1 MKVNCL
7 IDTGANTSIIH
18 PSKYY
23 SIPESARVRLH
34 QVSSCIRLA
43 DGGKIQ
49 PLGEVTLPL
58 HITDVGTLYQKFLI
72 AETNEPLVLGYDFFH
87 KHQCVIDLTNN
98 TVQIGGKTISC
109 VLESKLLSLFRI
121 SLSQTIT
128 IPSNSE
134 MMVKGY
140 VQGSGREH
148 LPNCAL
154 LEGSESLLERK
165 QVLVARSLVNMKSDI
180 IPVRVLNPND
190 QPKQLYKNT
199 VLGTCSLV
207 YSVDEGISSKLNQI
221 SVEPSKPL
229 TQEHVQP
236 LLAKCQPL
244 LSSEQQQEVEQL
256 LFEYRDIF
264 AKSKSD
270 LGRTALFKH
279 EINTGNTPPIKQRPR
294 RVPLSKQ
301 KIEREEVS
309 KMLDNGVISP
319 SCSPW
324 SSPIVLVTKKDG
336 SCRFCIDY
344 RKLND
349 VTVKD
354 SYSLPDPNHCLQ
366 SLHGSKWFSTLDLAS
381 GYWQM
386 EVDPKDRPKTAFT
399 CQSGLFEFNVMPFGL
414 TNAPSSFERL
424 MEKVLSGLQY
434 DICLLYL
441 DDIIIK
447 SETFEEH
454 VVNLKKVFDR
464 LRDSNLRLSPKKC
477 TIFQHKVQFLG
488 HVVSEEGISTDPK
501 KVETVKEWPK
511 PSTVKQ
517 VRSFL
522 GLCSYY
528 RRFILNFSS
537 VAKPLTRLTEK
548 DVKFAWSS
556 ECEEAFQKLK
566 NCLVNTPILVYPD
579 LTKPFILDTDAS
591 GVGIGAVL
599 SQLQGGKERVVAYYS
614 RVLTKSERNYCVT
627 RRELLAVI
635 DSIKHF
641 HTCLYGTKFVIR
653 TDHGSLRWLV
663 NFKNLEGQLCRW
675 SEFLAVYDYEIVH
688 RSGKLHGNADA
699 LSRRPC
705 NSCRYCDKVESR
717 DKSYQANVE
726 DFKPCLHQQPLG
738 RDDVGG
744 VVTGSNTFQKS
755 ETLPSL
761 RYDSSEMKEPITLN
775 SYKTIPSKTPTVEA
789 WLQGEKLEKICTE
802 QRKDK
807 DLRLIIDYKLKDKRP
822 TWQEVSPRGINLKN
836 YWSQWNRL
844 ILKDKVLY
852 REWFDPKVKQPVL
865 QVVIPSSMRENLF
878 SEFHKQRWSGH
889 LGIKRTVGRMRRRVY
904 WAGYK
909 ADIYKLC
916 QACPECQKRKSP
928 NKKPRHPMKKYAV
941 GLPMERVGLDIL
953 GPLPETSSGN
963 KYILVVSDYFTKW
976 VEAYP
981 MPNQETVTIANV
993 LVNEFI
999 SRFGVPLLLH
1009 SDQGSQFESSLF
1021 QELCSLL
1028 GIDKTRTT
1036 AYHPQSDG
1044 LVERFNLTL
1053 ESMLSK
1059 YVAGDQRDWDTHL
1072 PMLMLAYRSSI
1083 HESTGQTPVAM
1094 MFGREVTL
1102 PIDLLLGSFLDQN
1115 QGTTDIPYIMGLKQ
1129 SLNEIHEIAREN
1141 LEKSCDR
1148 QKRVYDHRANA
1159 RSYKVGDSVFLFD
1172 PSKKKGISPKLQS
1185 RWQGPYQIIGKLSD
1199 LLYKIQL
1206 NSKVKIVH
1214 HDRLKLAYDS
1224 KVTNSMDSIPTDLG
1238 QAVVDSETV
1247 EEDLESDLNHGVA
1260 PQGVTT
1266 RSGRKTRLPKKLQ
1279 DCIL

>member
-1 MKVNCL
+1 M
-7 IDTGANTSIIH
+7 
-18 PSKYY
+18 
-23 SIPESARVRLH
+23 
-34 QVSSCIRLA
+34 
-43 DGGKIQ
+43 
-49 PLGEVTLPL
+49 
-58 HITDVGTLYQKFLI
+58 
-72 AETNEPLVLGYDFFH
+72 
-87 KHQCVIDLTNN
+87 
-98 TVQIGGKTISC
+98 
-109 VLESKLLSLFRI
+109 
-121 SLSQTIT
+121 
-128 IPSNSE
+128 
-134 MMVKGY
+134 
-140 VQGSGREH
+140 
-148 LPNCAL
+148 
-154 LEGSESLLERK
+154 
-165 QVLVARSLVNMKSDI
+165 
-180 IPVRVLNPND
+180 LNPHD
-190 QPKQLYKNT
+190 QPRQLFKET
-199 VLGTCSLV
+199 VLGSCEIVEQIET
-207 YSVDEGISSKLNQI
+207 GIQNCSKLNQMNTNTETSSI
-221 SVEPSKPL
+221 P
-229 TQEHVQP
+229 EHFQT

-244 LSSEQQQEVEQL
+244 LSVKQQQEVESL
-256 LFEYRDIF
+256 VLDYRDIF

-270 LGRTALFKH
+270 LGRTSLFKH

-294 RVPLSKQ
+294 RVPLAKQ
-301 KIEREEVS
+301 TVEREEVS
-309 KMLDNGVISP
+309 KMLDTGIITP

-344 RKLND
+344 RKLNS
-349 VTVKD
+349 VTIKD
-354 SYSLPDPNHCLQ
+354 SYSLPNPNDCLQ

-454 VVNLKKVFDR
+454 LVNLGKVFDR
-464 LRDSNLRLSPKKC
+464 LRSSNLKLSPKKC
-477 TIFQHKVQFLG
+477 TIFQHKVEFLG
-488 HVVSEEGISTDPK
+488 HIVSEEGISTNPK
-501 KVETVKEWPK
+501 KIDSVKNWPK
-511 PSTVKQ
+511 PVTVKQ

-528 RRFILNFSS
+528 RKFILNFSS
-537 VAKPLTRLTEK
+537 IAKPLTRLTEK
-548 DVKFAWSS
+548 DVKFVWSS
-556 ECEEAFQKLK
+556 DCDQAFEKLK
-566 NCLVNTPILVYPD
+566 TCLVNTPVLVYPD

-599 SQLQGGKERVVAYYS
+599 SQKQGDKERVVAYYS

-627 RRELLAVI
+627 RRELLAVV

-641 HTCLYGTKFVIR
+641 HTYLYGTKFVIR

-688 RSGKLHGNADA
+688 RSGKSHGNADA

-705 NSCRYCDKVESR
+705 EPCRYCDRVESKDR
-717 DKSYQANVE
+717 AYQTNCE
-726 DFKPCLHQQPLG
+726 DLRPCCHQQSQG
-738 RDDVGG
+738 SDNIASR
-744 VVTGSNTFQKS
+744 VTGANNFQKS
-755 ETLPSL
+755 ETLPSI
-761 RYDSSEMKEPITLN
+761 RYDSSEIKEPLTLN
-775 SYKTIPSKTPTVEA
+775 SCKNVRQKTFTAES
-789 WLQGEKLEKICTE
+789 WLQSNTLDEICTE

-807 DLRLIIDYKLKDKRP
+807 DLKLIIEWKLKDTRP
-822 TWQEVSPRGINLKN
+822 TWQDISDRGINLKN

-844 ILKDKVLY
+844 ILKDNVLY
-852 REWFDPKVKQPVL
+852 REWFDPRVKQPVL
-865 QVVIPSSMRENLF
+865 QLVIPPSMKEDLF
-878 SEFHKQRWSGH
+878 SQLHKQKWSGH
-889 LGIKRTVGRMRRRVY
+889 LGIKRTLGRMRRRMY

-909 ADIYKLC
+909 ADIHRLC
-916 QACPECQKRKSP
+916 RECPECQRRKSP
-928 NKKPRHPMKKYAV
+928 NKKARHPLKKYAV
-941 GLPMERVGLDIL
+941 GLPLERVGLDIL
-953 GPLPETSSGN
+953 GPLPESSLGN

-1028 GIDKTRTT
+1028 DIDKTRTA

-1053 ESMLSK
+1053 ENMLSK
-1059 YVAGDQRDWDTHL
+1059 YIASDQRDWDSHL

-1083 HESTGQTPVAM
+1083 HESTGQTPAAM

-1102 PIDLLLGSFLDQN
+1102 PIDLLLGSFPDQKHRSS
-1115 QGTTDIPYIMGLKQ
+1115 DLPYLHELKEK
-1129 SLNEIHEIAREN
+1129 LKEIHEIAREN

-1148 QKRVYDHRANA
+1148 QKRLYDHRANA
-1159 RSYKVGDSVFLFD
+1159 HSYNVGDSVFLFD
-1172 PSKKKGISPKLQS
+1172 PTKKKGISPKLQS
-1185 RWQGPYQIIGKLSD
+1185 RWVGPYLVVGKLSD

-1206 NSKVKIVH
+1206 SPQSKIKIVH
-1214 HDRLKLAYDS
+1214 HDRLKLGHSKSQSRVETTDGNVSNGTDGVAESIESPKS
-1224 KVTNSMDSIPTDLG
+1224 KVL
-1238 QAVVDSETV
+1238 ETHCSPKAKST
-1247 EEDLESDLNHGVA
+1247 EC
-1260 PQGVTT
+1260 VTT
-1266 RSGRKTRLPKKLQ
+1266 RSGRQVKLPKKFENS
-1279 DCIL
+1279 IL